1 MARMKKSSYTTVKA
15 NSQHDAELRKLLSET
30 PLQGTLRVTMES
42 EPSFFSGDHDV
53 VKHDAVLVS
62 HQQTPVACGSRLL
75 RRVCWHGSEQ
85 HVAYLAHLRLHPSW
99 QKRGGHAL
107 IEGYR
112 MIGTFAQDSPSV
124 ATWTAIFRSNAEA
137 HSTLTG
143 QRAGLPNY
151 VARGKLHSALILI
164 RRKHRWPHYC
174 ARAKA
179 EDMPAITRFLQQEL
193 CHRPL
198 APIVHGD
205 DLTTGQRW
213 PDLRPVDFVIV
224 KQNDEIIGVTAV
236 RDLRNHK
243 QVRVTQL
250 PLLWK
255 LARLPSIFLSACHLC
270 TPIPQQGAVLA
281 LGYASFFTVK
291 EDDPITAK
299 MLMRAAMSLA
309 AEKKLSFLSVAFHEN
324 DPKRQAIDSL
334 LAIKTDGDLYQV
346 LFHEDIASW
355 PEQTPYIDPANL

>member
-15 NSQHDAELRKLLSET
+15 TSQHDAELRKLLSET
-30 PLQGTLRVTMES
+30 PLQGTLRVTLES

-112 MIGTFAQDSPSV
+112 MIGTFSHDSPAV
-124 ATWTAIFRSNAEA
+124 ATWTAIFRSNSEA
-137 HSTLTG
+137 QSTLTG

-164 RRKHRWPHYC
+164 RRKHRWPHHC
-174 ARAKA
+174 ARARA

-193 CHRPL
+193 CRRPL
-198 APIVHGD
+198 APIIHGD
-205 DLTTGQRW
+205 DLTNGQRW
-213 PDLRPVDFVIV
+213 PDLRPEDFVMV
-224 KQNDEIIGVTAV
+224 KKNDEIIGVTAV

-250 PLLWK
+250 PPLWK
-255 LARLPSIFLSACHLC
+255 LARQPSIFLAACHLC
-270 TPIPQQGAVLA
+270 PPIPQQGSVLA

-299 MLMRAAMSLA
+299 MLMRAATVVA

-346 LFHEDIASW
+346 IYDGDVDSW
-355 PEQTPYIDPANL
+355 PEQRPYIDPANL